1 MAVGEE
7 TIRTL
12 IFSMDHFVYIIQCA
26 DNTLYTGYTT
36 DIKKRITEH
45 NGEGSSVTALSAGA
59 RYTRGRRP
67 VQLVYS
73 EKFATRSEAMQRE
86 YAIKQLSRPE
96 KQTLIGRK

>member
-1 MAVGEE
+1 MNM
-7 TIRTL
+7 T
-12 IFSMDHFVYIIQCA
+12 HFVYVIQCA

-36 DIKKRITEH
+36 DIDKRVTEH
-45 NGEGSSVTALSAGA
+45 NGEGGTATAQSAGA

-67 VQLVYS
+67 VELVYS

-96 KQTLIGRK
+96 KQKLISKF